1 MQTGA
6 PVPASTGSTGSTDKQ
21 TGEQAPAQA
30 PQPEPQPQPAASNP
44 KCEICEVMP
53 RKSKQ
58 RFCAACSADITAA
71 RRDAESQQQREAFA
85 KILKKGGSELQ
96 DLLHAFNS
104 QHPERKKY
112 AHRCKFDWVQYSET
126 KEHRNVVRL
135 GYRAPLLTKEQ
146 AVTFWTTE
154 KQMARMAA
162 LKRWESELAA
172 AVVKQYDGPN
182 GEVQIPV
189 RVEVTLSAVQL
200 GCSNSRVAGPEMNMT
215 S

>member
-1 MQTGA
+1 MRLVQQT
-6 PVPASTGSTGSTDKQ
+6 S
-21 TGEQAPAQA
+21 
-30 PQPEPQPQPAASNP
+30 QPQGETQSHSSRERLSRRSSRRVALN
-44 KCEICEVMP
+44 CRIC
-53 RKSKQ
+53 
-58 RFCAACSADITAA
+58 FN
-71 RRDAESQQQREAFA
+71 
-85 KILKKGGSELQ
+85 
-96 DLLHAFNS
+96 AFNS

-162 LKRWESELAA
+162 LKRWESELSA

-189 RVEVTLSAVQL
+189 RVEATLSAVQL
-200 GCSNSRVAGPEMNMT
+200 GCSNSRLAGPEKNMT